1 VRTRVLSGWTA
12 LALAA
17 AMAAAL
23 PATQASAAPS
33 QSAGQVKLTAP
44 ASGSGSGQNLSAR
57 VASSWQTGGT
67 VWALAVSKGVVYV
80 GGNFTSVRPPGVA
93 LNGTGQVARS
103 YLAAFNASTGALI
116 TTFAPT
122 FTLAKTCTAG
132 VPCGVTALA
141 VSPDGSTLYVGGT
154 FNHADGAYHAYLVAF
169 STSTGLPIS
178 TWKPAGGAPVL
189 SIAPSPDGSEVYL
202 GGNFTMLDGVARTEA
217 GAVSAATGGLL
228 PWAPA
233 LNGTVTSVAVAPDDS
248 RVLVGG
254 DFTKFNG
261 VTQQA
266 IGSTNP
272 ATGAPEPWALPPLFE
287 PNHTGCY
294 ADVKDIVISGTVAYI
309 GSEGTGPGC
318 FDGDYAVNVSDGS
331 LVWQNDCLGAT
342 QAIVVINGWLYKGS
356 HAHDCAFAPGGFPAV
371 ATTKGFVLH
380 HLLDQSLTD
389 GSLGHFT
396 ADTDNT
402 NLGPRVMATDGTQL
416 FLGGA
421 FLTVNGKPQQGFA
434 RFGPGP
440 DVTAPGRPGAPTVT
454 STSAGVDS
462 VTFNAVSD
470 PDDGTLSYA
479 IYRDGGKTPIATTI
493 TATSWPWA
501 LPVLHYR
508 DSGLAAG
515 SSHTYTVTAS
525 DGVNTSAKSL
535 ASAAV
540 KVSASS
546 PPLGYWQTVL
556 ADHPSFLWPLN
567 ETSGTTAKDASP
579 HGVNG
584 IYESG
589 TTQGA
594 AGPITGDPD
603 TATSFD
609 GHTGLVTSATSV
621 PGPQAFSIEGWFKT
635 TTNTGGKL
643 IGFGG
648 SQTGL
653 SLQYDRQIYLMNDG
667 QLVFGVYNAGRHT
680 IETRGV
686 YNDGKWHYVVATL
699 SSTAG
704 MALYVDG
711 QLIGA
716 DPNHAA
722 QVYSGYWRVGGDSLI
737 GGWNMDPLSGN
748 SQGTTSPNSFYFGGT
763 IGDVAIYPVALS
775 AAQVAAHYAANALSH

>member
-1 VRTRVLSGWTA
+1 
-12 LALAA
+12 
-17 AMAAAL
+17 MAAAL

-440 DVTAPGRPGAPTVT
+440 DVTAPGHPLGADGDQHLGRGGLGDLQRGQRPRRRHAELRDLPGWRQ
-454 STSAGVDS
+454 
-462 VTFNAVSD
+462 D
-470 PDDGTLSYA
+470 PD
-479 IYRDGGKTPIATTI
+479 RDHHG
-493 TATSWPWA
+493 
-501 LPVLHYR
+501 H
-508 DSGLAAG
+508 
-515 SSHTYTVTAS
+515 
-525 DGVNTSAKSL
+525 
-535 ASAAV
+535 
-540 KVSASS
+540 
-546 PPLGYWQTVL
+546 VL
-556 ADHPSFLWPLN
+556 A
-567 ETSGTTAKDASP
+567 
-579 HGVNG
+579 V
-584 IYESG
+584 
-589 TTQGA
+589 GA
-594 AGPITGDPD
+594 AGAALPRLGPGRGFQPHLHGDRQRRREHL
-603 TATSFD
+603 
-609 GHTGLVTSATSV
+609 GEV
-621 PGPQAFSIEGWFKT
+621 PGL
-635 TTNTGGKL
+635 GG
-643 IGFGG
+643 G
-648 SQTGL
+648 QGL
-653 SLQYDRQIYLMNDG
+653 GLQPAARLLADG
-667 QLVFGVYNAGRHT
+667 AC
-680 IETRGV
+680 
-686 YNDGKWHYVVATL
+686 
-699 SSTAG
+699 
-704 MALYVDG
+704 
-711 QLIGA
+711 
-716 DPNHAA
+716 
-722 QVYSGYWRVGGDSLI
+722 
-737 GGWNMDPLSGN
+737 
-748 SQGTTSPNSFYFGGT
+748 
-763 IGDVAIYPVALS
+763 
-775 AAQVAAHYAANALSH
+775 